1 MSMRCVGKFKFSCE
15 AGKFASVRSNG
26 APHFVCMSKRVR
38 NKSIQV
44 SKEPNKP
51 SDGLVA
57 AKQAAA
63 KLVITDLNLC
73 LKFAKTALDL
83 YEAGNREEAK
93 TAKAAARRDY
103 QTILKFMPKDKSTE
117 AETRLI
123 ETKLGDLEQALK
135 RIRRV

>member
-1 MSMRCVGKFKFSCE
+1 MTKKI
-15 AGKFASVRSNG
+15 
-26 APHFVCMSKRVR
+26 R

-44 SKEPNKP
+44 SKEPNKA
-51 SDGLVA
+51 SDWRVE

-63 KLVITDLNLC
+63 KLVITDLNLS
-73 LKFAKTALDL
+73 LKFAKTAFDL

-93 TAKAAARRDY
+93 TAKAAARKGYR
-103 QTILKFMPKDKSTE
+103 TILRFMPEDKSTE

-123 ETKLGDLEQALK
+123 GTKLKDLEQALK